1 MGGSARTLLLSA
13 LAAASLGGCE
23 RETRPLVTPPETGP
37 QSIALTD
44 LYPGSPAPPPK
55 DPRADDYAGN
65 AYHITQG
72 QTYYRWYNCNGCHA
86 NGGGGMGPPLIDR
99 EWRYGSSID
108 QIYATIRDGRP
119 NGMPGFEGKA
129 TDQQMWQLAAY
140 VRSLGGFT
148 PQASSARR
156 EAMRSTPPRNQAKP
170 QEPRPESFTIPQG
183 VSR

>member
-1 MGGSARTLLLSA
+1 MSSPFRT
-13 LAAASLGGCE
+13 ASLALVLLALGACDRE
-23 RETRPLVTPPETGP
+23 RRDLGVSVPESGPVVTSMEVSPRQDETPPGTRGYVYEASAFHVATGS
-37 QSIALTD
+37 QL
-44 LYPGSPAPPPK
+44 
-55 DPRADDYAGN
+55 
-65 AYHITQG
+65 
-72 QTYYRWYNCNGCHA
+72 YRWYNCNGCHA